1 MASTGKKL
9 IHWDSKTCPFAQSR
23 PIASYKLPSLT
34 HPDTYAKLHP
44 DPDAPAKVPIL
55 EDTDGTLL
63 TESLVVTEYLNDKY
77 PEPPLLDNTPAS
89 RAKGRMFV
97 EFFNSSYAPAVFGL
111 LRAGSAEEASTKKDE
126 FLKAIKTTGV
136 ALDRLAAKQGGNFF
150 AGDRFT
156 MSDIATV
163 TIVHRSV
170 VALKH
175 YRGIDVWEHVERGG
189 FARMKAW
196 MEAALA
202 RPSVQQTCPSNEET
216 IKSMKKFITYEG
228 HP

>member
-1 MASTGKKL
+1 
-9 IHWDSKTCPFAQSR
+9 
-23 PIASYKLPSLT
+23 
-34 HPDTYAKLHP
+34 
-44 DPDAPAKVPIL
+44 
-55 EDTDGTLL
+55 
-63 TESLVVTEYLNDKY
+63 
-77 PEPPLLDNTPAS
+77 
-89 RAKGRMFV
+89 MFV

-189 FARMKAW
+189 FARYGACNKPSCGARGGLQTLGKPRRHSLPPRHRMKAW